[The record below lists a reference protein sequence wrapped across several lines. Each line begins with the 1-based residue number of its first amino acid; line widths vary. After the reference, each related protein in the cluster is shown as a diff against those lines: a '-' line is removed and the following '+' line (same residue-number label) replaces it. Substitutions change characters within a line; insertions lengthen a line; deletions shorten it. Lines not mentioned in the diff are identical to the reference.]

1 MKSTS
6 FINFTNHPS
15 SQWSESQILAA
26 KSFGEIID
34 LPFPSVDPFCD
45 EEEIEQLAKQYVDK
59 ITDNNP
65 VAVLCQGE
73 YSLAYAV
80 TFLLRQKQIPVLAA
94 CSSRMVTEVS
104 VNGET
109 RRESVFQFV
118 RFREMGKGL

>member
-1 MKSTS
+1 MNTMKSTS

-73 YSLAYAV
+73 YSPVSYTHLSV
-80 TFLLRQKQIPVLAA
+80 GKLNLTF
-94 CSSRMVTEVS
+94 VS
-104 VNGET
+104 
-109 RRESVFQFV
+109 
-118 RFREMGKGL
+118 